1 MVVNLGFSASRI
13 LSRRYVWIILSS
25 VFLVL
30 PPGHAEGPGSSAS
43 SWLVLLVACS
53 PRGLS
58 SSWLVLL
65 VACRPRGLSSSWL
78 VVLVAC
84 SPRGLSS
91 SWLVVLVACRPRG
104 VFLGGSG
111 EKHGARCWPGLGAGC
126 NSSISFSP
134 LLDGVANRLLFSSSP

>member
-30 PPGHAEGPGSSAS
+30 HPGHAEGPGSSAS

-58 SSWLVLL
+58 SSWLVL
-65 VACRPRGLSSSWL
+65 
-78 VVLVAC
+78 
-84 SPRGLSS
+84 
-91 SWLVVLVACRPRG
+91 LVACRPRG